1 MILAVALM
9 LAAIG
14 LSYVVSFGLVAFAF
28 ACVGWM
34 LP

>member
-1 MILAVALM
+1 VILAVAIL

-14 LSYVVSFGLVAFAF
+14 LSYIVSFGLVALLL

-34 LP
+34 L